1 MEIHCSVDA
10 ARLVDTRLTD
20 VRQVMPPYSLEFQ
33 NRDKNCGQNKKRHN
47 ERPRPMPAFPAN
59 DEPLANR
66 VVLVTPARLTQRQF
80 FSSGSL

>member
-33 NRDKNCGQNKKRHN
+33 NRDKNCGQNKKRH
-47 ERPRPMPAFPAN
+47 
-59 DEPLANR
+59 DD
-66 VVLVTPARLTQRQF
+66 ARDPCQHFLPTTNHWLTA
-80 FSSGSL
+80 